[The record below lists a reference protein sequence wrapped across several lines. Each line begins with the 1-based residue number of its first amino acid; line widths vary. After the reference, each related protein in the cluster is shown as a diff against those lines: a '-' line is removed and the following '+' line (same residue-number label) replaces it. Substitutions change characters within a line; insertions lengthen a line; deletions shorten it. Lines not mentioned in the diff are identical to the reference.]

1 MISKYENN
9 QIALI
14 WSDENKFALM
24 SSISKE
30 YIELLSACENLNLN
44 CELSSSVS
52 LKEIKKREQITKHE
66 TVAFLHEFESKMI
79 SEKAKRFLHK
89 NLTSSDLLDST
100 ATIMHKQSS
109 STLIHLFNTFTNT
122 VLSIIDS
129 NKDVYC
135 IGRTH
140 SKRAELIKFN
150 NRFKLLLNTA
160 TELFESLQ
168 HAINSLP
175 QKLSGPMG
183 DSSGI
188 PTSLQNNFAYINKTN
203 LSSHNMQIIPRFYY
217 AQIVFR
223 IANLA
228 TCFEKF
234 FTDLRILALDEVNE
248 IQEGFSKGQAGS
260 SAMPHKKN
268 PILSERI
275 CGLSRI
281 LRSYVSMSLENNIS
295 WFERDISHSST
306 ERLYWP
312 DMWHIICYI
321 LKTANN
327 ILKNISI
334 NYQSIETNSG
344 FAKTSRD
351 KLNINRE
358 IYPYSKA
365 HEQASK

>member
-1 MISKYENN
+1 MIKKYEID
-9 QIALI
+9 QINLI
-14 WSDENKFALM
+14 WSDQNKFALM

-30 YIELLSACENLNLN
+30 YLELLSSSQNLDLN
-44 CELSSSVS
+44 CELSSCVS
-52 LKEIKKREQITKHE
+52 LKEIKKNEQITRHE

-79 SEKAKRFLHK
+79 DNKAKRFLHK
-89 NLTSSDLLDST
+89 NLTSSDLLDSVS
-100 ATIMHKQSS
+100 TIMHKQSFHRLQS
-109 STLIHLFNTFTNT
+109 LYNNFKKTI
-122 VLSIIDS
+122 LSIIES
-129 NKDVYC
+129 NKDIYC

-140 SKRAELIKFN
+140 SKRAELIEFN

-160 TELFESLQ
+160 SEIFESLQ
-168 HAINSLP
+168 ETINNLP

-183 DSSGI
+183 DSNGI
-188 PTSLQNNFAYINKTN
+188 PLDVQTNFAYINKTR
-203 LSSHNMQIIPRFYY
+203 LSQHNMQIIPRFYY
-217 AQIVFR
+217 AEIVFK

-248 IQEGFSKGQAGS
+248 LQEGFSEGQTGS
-260 SAMPHKKN
+260 SAMPHKRN

-275 CGLSRI
+275 CGLSRL
-281 LRSYVSMSLENNIS
+281 LRSYVSLSLENNIS

-321 LKTANN
+321 IDTADN
-327 ILKNISI
+327 ILKNINF

-358 IYPYSKA
+358 TLPYSKA
-365 HEQASK
+365 HEASK